1 MAITKSSLKK
11 SKSSKALPKKKV
23 LMKKP
28 LKRVGST
35 LSTNGRKAVLPFAP
49 TKLKLLRPVPSDIE
63 IAQAGKLKSILQ
75 IAAELGIREN
85 ELELFGPYKAKVKL
99 EILDRLAKRPNGK
112 YIDVTAITPTPL
124 GEGKTT
130 TTVGVSQA
138 LGAHLGKRVIT
149 VIRQPSQGPTFGIK
163 GGAAGG
169 GYSQIIPMED
179 FNLHLT
185 GDIHAI
191 TAAHNLCSAALDARV
206 MHESMQDD
214 EKLFNALCPPDKQGN
229 RKFSPSMLRR
239 LKKLGIDKTD
249 PNELTPEER
258 SRFARLDIDPN
269 GIQWRR
275 VIDVNDRFLREVQVG
290 LGKDEA
296 GFEHRS
302 GYDITVASEIMAILA
317 LTTSLADMRDRLGRM
332 VVATS
337 KKGEAVTA
345 EDLGVAGALTVLMKD
360 AIKPNLMQTL
370 EGTPA
375 FVHAGPFANIAH
387 GQSSIIADKIALK
400 LADYVVTE
408 SGFGADIG
416 MEKFFDIKCRYS
428 GLIPQVVV
436 LVATV
441 RALKMHGGGPK
452 VVAGKPLAP
461 EYTDE
466 NLDLLRAGLGN
477 LQHHIRNARRFGVNV
492 VVAVNSF
499 ATDTPAEV
507 EMIRQAA
514 IEAGAEDA
522 AVCTH
527 WMDGGKGAVALAEAV
542 IKAAEKPANFQF
554 LYPLEMP
561 IKEKIETICKE
572 IYGADGVDYLPEAE
586 AKIELFNKLGLDKLP
601 MCMAKTHLSL
611 SHDPA
616 LKGVPK
622 GFRVPIRDMRA
633 SVGAGFLYPL
643 LGEMR
648 TMPGL
653 PTRPVFYDVDLDL
666 ETGKVVGLF

>member
-1 MAITKSSLKK
+1 MT
-11 SKSSKALPKKKV
+11 
-23 LMKKP
+23 
-28 LKRVGST
+28 
-35 LSTNGRKAVLPFAP
+35 RKFTP
-49 TKLKLLRPVPSDIE
+49 TALKLRTPVPSDIE
-63 IAQAGKLKSILQ
+63 IAQEGTIKPILQ
-75 IAAELGIREN
+75 IAEELGILPE
-85 ELELFGPYKAKVKL
+85 ELELYGPYKAKVKL
-99 EILDRLAKRPNGK
+99 EILERLKERPTGN

-130 TTVGVSQA
+130 TTVGLSQA
-138 LGAHLGKRVIT
+138 LGAHLGRSVFT

-191 TAAHNLCSAALDARV
+191 TAAHNLCAAAMDAR
-206 MHESMQDD
+206 MFHESQQDD
-214 EKLFNALCPPDKQGN
+214 TKLYDALCPPNKQGV
-229 RKFSPSMLRR
+229 RRFSPSMLKR
-239 LKKLGIDKTD
+239 LERLGIAKTD

-258 SRFARLDIDPN
+258 SRFARLDIDPD
-269 GIQWRR
+269 GIAWRR
-275 VIDVNDRFLREVQVG
+275 VMDTNDRFLREVMVG
-290 LGKDEA
+290 LGKEEL
-296 GFEHRS
+296 GHEHRS
-302 GYDITVASEIMAILA
+302 GFDITVASEIMAILA
-317 LTTSLADMRDRLGRM
+317 LTTDLADMRERLGRM
-332 VVATS
+332 VVATDR
-337 KKGEAVTA
+337 KGGAVTA

-360 AIKPNLMQTL
+360 AIKPNLMQSL

-387 GQSSIIADKIALK
+387 GQSSIIADRIALK
-400 LADYVVTE
+400 LADYVITE

-461 EYTDE
+461 EYTEE
-466 NLDLLRAGLGN
+466 NLLLLEKGLVN
-477 LQHHIRNARRFGVNV
+477 MERHIQNALKFGVNV
-492 VVAVNSF
+492 VVAINSF
-499 ATDTPAEV
+499 TTDTQAEV
-507 EMIRQAA
+507 NLVREAA
-514 IEAGAEDA
+514 LKAGAME
-522 AVCTH
+522 AVVSTH
-527 WMDGGKGAVALAEAV
+527 WMDGGKGAVPLAEAV
-542 IKAAEKPANFQF
+542 IKACEKPSSFRF
-554 LYPLEMP
+554 LYPLELP
-561 IKEKIETICKE
+561 IKEKIELVCKE
-572 IYGADGVDYLPEAE
+572 IYGAEGVDYSPEAE
-586 AKIELFNKLGLDKLP
+586 KKIELYTKLGFANLP
-601 MCMAKTHLSL
+601 LCMAKTHLSFT
-611 SHDPA
+611 HDA
-616 LKGVPK
+616 SIKGAPT
-622 GFRVPIRDMRA
+622 GFRVPIRDIRA